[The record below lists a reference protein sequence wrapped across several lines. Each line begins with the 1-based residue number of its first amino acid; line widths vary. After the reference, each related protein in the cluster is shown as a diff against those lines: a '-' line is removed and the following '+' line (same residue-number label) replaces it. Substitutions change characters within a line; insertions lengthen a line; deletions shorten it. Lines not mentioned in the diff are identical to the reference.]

1 VLAVTLVQVLQPFF
15 NELTGKPLSIT
26 LLHTNLVWLNLLG
39 IFIMGAILSGAYP
52 AFVLSSFKPALVLKG
67 KWSGGLSGGLL
78 RKSLVILQFTASVAL
93 IVGTFTV
100 YTQLNYM
107 RNKELGMN
115 ISQLLVIKAPS
126 IHGDQYVKNVK
137 VFKTEMLRHPAVTQA
152 TGSLSIPGIGY
163 NWHSNEFRRQSQE
176 ANPIN
181 KYNAFYVNNEFF
193 ETYQIEFIAG
203 RSFTSNLTQYDNN
216 KEIILNEMATN
227 LLGFAKPA
235 DAINQILYNGN
246 TKEGIIVGVV
256 QNYHHESLKSNVEAM
271 VVFPTEW
278 ANYFTLRLTGG
289 DKPAHSIQETIEKAK
304 QNYEAFFPGNPFDYF
319 FLDDFFNQKYQADQQ
334 FGKVFGLFAALAILV
349 ACLGLFGLASFT
361 ITQRTKEIGIRKVLG
376 ASESNILFLLSKDFA
391 TLILLSNLIAWP
403 MAYWGINQWLQ
414 NYPYRIGLSPWLFI
428 IPALIVL
435 AIALLTISVQTIR
448 TARSNPVKP
457 LRYE

>member
-1 VLAVTLVQVLQPFF
+1 
-15 NELTGKPLSIT
+15 
-26 LLHTNLVWLNLLG
+26 
-39 IFIMGAILSGAYP
+39 
-52 AFVLSSFKPALVLKG
+52 
-67 KWSGGLSGGLL
+67 
-78 RKSLVILQFTASVAL
+78 
-93 IVGTFTV
+93 
-100 YTQLNYM
+100 
-107 RNKELGMN
+107 
-115 ISQLLVIKAPS
+115 
-126 IHGDQYVKNVK
+126 
-137 VFKTEMLRHPAVTQA
+137 
-152 TGSLSIPGIGY
+152 
-163 NWHSNEFRRQSQE
+163 
-176 ANPIN
+176 
-181 KYNAFYVNNEFF
+181 
-193 ETYQIEFIAG
+193 
-203 RSFTSNLTQYDNN
+203 
-216 KEIILNEMATN
+216 MATN

-448 TARSNPVKP
+448 TARSNPVKS